1 MKLRTYTTTG
11 KDLTIEGNDSI
22 FAAPVNQALLS
33 QVVHVYL
40 VNQRQGTA
48 KAKTRGE
55 VRLTTKKWFKQKGT
69 GNARHGAKSAP
80 QFVKGG
86 VAHGPT
92 GLENWHRSAPTTM
105 KRKALICALTA
116 QVKNVVVC
124 NDLEKLDGKTSSGSR
139 LIKAITPGAKKVLVV
154 IFGQEPHILR
164 SLNNIPT
171 VLMTQPHRLTA
182 LEIMSADAI
191 IMTKTAL
198 EKLDER
204 LLAKAKPA
212 VKAEIKTEVKVEKVA
227 AKPAKVVAKKPAAK
241 KPAAKKAATKT
252 VKK

>member
-11 KDLTIEGNDSI
+11 KDLTIDGNDAI
-22 FAAPVNQALLS
+22 FAAPANKALLA
-33 QVVHVYL
+33 QVIRVYMM
-40 VNQRQGTA
+40 NQRQGTA

-69 GNARHGAKSAP
+69 GNARHGAKTAP

-92 GLENWHRSAPTTM
+92 GLENWHRNASSTL
-105 KRKALICALTA
+105 KRKALVCALSA
-116 QVKNVVVC
+116 QVKNIVVC

-139 LIKAITPGAKKVLVV
+139 LIKAIVPAAKKVLVV

-164 SLNNIPT
+164 SLNNIPF
-171 VLMTQPHRLTA
+171 VLMTQPSRLTA
-182 LEIMSADAI
+182 LEVVSADAI
-191 IMTKTAL
+191 IMTRTSL

-204 LLAKAKPA
+204 LAKKA
-212 VKAEIKTEVKVEKVA
+212 VAKTEVKTEAKAEAKVVKTEKKIEKKVAVKKVA
-227 AKPAKVVAKKPAAK
+227 AKKPVTKKVAK
-241 KPAAKKAATKT
+241 
-252 VKK
+252 

>member
-11 KDLTIEGNDSI
+11 KDLSIEGNDAI
-22 FAAPVNQALLS
+22 FAVPANPALLS
-33 QVVHVYL
+33 QVIRVYL
-40 VNQRQGTA
+40 LNQRQGTA

-69 GNARHGAKSAP
+69 GNARHGAKTAP

-92 GLENWHRSAPTTM
+92 GLENWHRTASVTL
-105 KRKALICALTA
+105 KRKALACALTA

-139 LIKAITPGAKKVLVV
+139 LIKAIVPAANRVLVV
-154 IFGQEPHILR
+154 IYGQEPHILR
-164 SLNNIPT
+164 SLNNISS

-182 LEIMSADAI
+182 LEVMNADAI
-191 IMTKTAL
+191 IMTKTSL
-198 EKLDER
+198 EKLGER
-204 LLAKAKPA
+204 LLKVVDEKPMVPTTAVPVKSVVKKPA
-212 VKAEIKTEVKVEKVA
+212 VKKAVIKKSAV
-227 AKPAKVVAKKPAAK
+227 KKPAAK
-241 KPAAKKAATKT
+241 KVAKK
-252 VKK
+252 